1 MRKHTDKYMIT
12 KAEHTR
18 QRILDAALS
27 VFSRKGYYDA
37 RMDEIVAEADSS
49 KGSVYFHFSSKE
61 TLFLALIDE
70 FAHRLEESLTK
81 AIAAEQGGV
90 HRVEAAL
97 NAGLGVFGKYR
108 QLAKI
113 FLVQA
118 VGLGQTFEVKRLKIL
133 DNFAVLI
140 KEHLDEAIADKDI
153 QPIDTTIVA
162 YAWVGAINELVM
174 RWIQTGE
181 PEPERILPT
190 LRTMLL
196 RSIGF
201 EHKL

>member
-1 MRKHTDKYMIT
+1 MTT

-27 VFSRKGYYDA
+27 VFSVKGYYDA
-37 RMDEIVAEADSS
+37 RMDDIVAEADSS

-70 FAHRLEESLTK
+70 FAHRLEESLSK
-81 AIAAEQGGV
+81 AIDAEQGGV
-90 HRVEAAL
+90 RRVEAAL
-97 NAGLGVFGKYR
+97 NAGLAVFGKYR
-108 QLAKI
+108 KLAKI

-118 VGLGQTFEVKRLKIL
+118 VGLGQTFETKRLKIL
-133 DNFAVLI
+133 DGFAVLI
-140 KEHLDEAIADKDI
+140 KKHLDEAIADDDI
-153 QPIDTTIVA
+153 QPMDTTIVA

-174 RWIQTGE
+174 RWIQTGQ
-181 PEPERILPT
+181 PEPEQILPT

-201 EHKL
+201 EGDL

>member
-1 MRKHTDKYMIT
+1 MIT

-37 RMDEIVAEADSS
+37 RMDDIVAEADSS

-70 FAHRLEESLTK
+70 FARRLEESLTK

-90 HRVEAAL
+90 RRVEAAL
-97 NAGLGVFGKYR
+97 NAGLSVFGKYR

-174 RWIQTGE
+174 RWIQTGQ

-196 RSIGF
+196 QSIGF
-201 EHKL
+201 ERDL

>member
-1 MRKHTDKYMIT
+1 MTTKSENTRK
-12 KAEHTR
+12 
-18 QRILDAALS
+18 RILDAALS

-37 RMDEIVAEADSS
+37 RMDDIVTEADSS

-70 FAHRLEESLTK
+70 FAHLLEESLNQ
-81 AIAAEQGGV
+81 AINSEQGGMR
-90 HRVEAAL
+90 RVEAAL
-97 NAGLGVFGKYR
+97 NAGLSVFGKY
-108 QLAKI
+108 QKLAKI

-118 VGLGQTFEVKRLKIL
+118 VGLGQIFETKRLKIL
-133 DNFAVLI
+133 DGFAVLI
-140 KEHLDEAIADKDI
+140 KRHLDEAIADNDI

-174 RWIQTGE
+174 RWIQTGQ

-201 EHKL
+201 ISDL